1 MVGGTRE
8 PVFSWGKDD
17 QPSAETVA
25 ARSKLSPEEVR
36 GMLNAVTSHHT
47 GTMSICA
54 GLAYLGIAIGQWTTA
69 TGTESLTLTSVYG
82 LTGIALL
89 AFAMRT
95 KKDPLPVEWS
105 LHVAGTIF
113 VVATLSVILGYALG
127 RDPSTF
133 YLFLL
138 VQFAAGALLYSRSW
152 LLASMLL
159 GDVGWAVTSL
169 FVEDVNWVK
178 STGYLLGLSV
188 VTIGMHVVRRTTLVE
203 LHELRA
209 AAEKAS
215 RAKTE
220 FLATTSHEVRNTMA
234 GIVGL
239 GSLLLESGLDGKQ
252 AKMARAIRDSTDALV
267 GVVDEILDF
276 SKLQQGRLELE
287 HIPFDLGATTDGV
300 AELMEPRAEEKG
312 LTLEV
317 ELQGL
322 ARTRFVGDGNRLRQV
337 LLNLVGNAIKFTEKG
352 SVVIRA
358 EVVGVG
364 EPVRVRISVRD
375 TGIGIPEESI
385 KRIFSRYQQQDQ
397 STSRRFGGTGLG
409 LAISKQL
416 VELMGGELG
425 VESTV
430 GEGTT
435 FWMEVDLEPGPEDT
449 LRVPGGDGASDML
462 IRHGLRVL
470 LAEDNPTSA
479 MVTEAL
485 LKKLKC
491 EVEIAVDG
499 RDALEMAR
507 IKQYDIIFM
516 DCSMPMMDGF
526 QATKRIRERSQ
537 NQEVPIIALTANS
550 SEYDRR
556 GCLEAGMNDTIGKP
570 VQATVL
576 QRMFGRWVSL
586 EAQESPLSLRAASAT
601 PASALDMRMVRQLV
615 SLDEDDDG
623 FIQELMVA
631 YIDQLRDSVTE
642 LGSALDA
649 SDMERVRSTAH
660 SIKGASK
667 QIGASRVGELL
678 GAIERED
685 DVDPAR
691 DLVSQVAAEVPR
703 VEEAVQALL
712 RRQG

>member
-1 MVGGTRE
+1 
-8 PVFSWGKDD
+8 
-17 QPSAETVA
+17 
-25 ARSKLSPEEVR
+25 
-36 GMLNAVTSHHT
+36 MLNAVTSEHI
-47 GTMSICA
+47 GTMTICA
-54 GLAYLGIAIGQWTTA
+54 GLAYLGVAVGQWTTSMETA
-69 TGTESLTLTSVYG
+69 SLTLVSVYG

-89 AFAMRT
+89 AFALRT
-95 KKDPLPVEWS
+95 KKEPLPVEWS
-105 LHVAGTIF
+105 IHAAGIIF
-113 VVATLSVILGYALG
+113 VTANASVILAYAVG

-133 YLFLL
+133 YLFVLL
-138 VQFAAGALLYSRSW
+138 QFAAGALLHSRAW
-152 LLASMLL
+152 LLGSMAL
-159 GDVGWAVTSL
+159 GDLGWAITSL

-178 STGYLLGLSV
+178 SIGYLVGFSV
-188 VTIGMHVVRRTTLVE
+188 VTLGMHVVRRRTLVE

-220 FLATTSHEVRNTMA
+220 FLATTSHEVRNTMT

-239 GSLLLESGLDGKQ
+239 GSLLLESGLDDKQ
-252 AKMARAIRDSTDALV
+252 AKMARAIRDSTETLV
-267 GVVDEILDF
+267 DVVDEILDF

-287 HIPFDLGATTDGV
+287 HIPFDLGSITDGV
-300 AELMEPRAEEKG
+300 AELMDPRAEEKG
-312 LTLEV
+312 LALEV
-317 ELQGL
+317 ELHGL
-322 ARTRFVGDGNRLRQV
+322 SRTRYVGDGNRLRQV
-337 LLNLVGNAIKFTEKG
+337 LLNLVGNAIKFTETG
-352 SVVIRA
+352 SVVIHA
-358 EVVGVG
+358 ETVSAG
-364 EPVRVRISVRD
+364 EPVRIRISVRD

-385 KRIFSRYQQQDQ
+385 EKIFSRYQQQDQ

-425 VESTV
+425 VESAV
-430 GEGTT
+430 GKGTT
-435 FWMEVDLEPGPEDT
+435 FWVEVDLEPGPEDT

-470 LAEDNPTSA
+470 LAEDNPTST

-507 IKQYDIIFM
+507 INKYDIIFM

-537 NQEVPIIALTANS
+537 NQEVPIIALTAS
-550 SEYDRR
+550 STEGDRQR
-556 GCLEAGMNDTIGKP
+556 CLAAGMNDTIGKP
-570 VQATVL
+570 VRATVL

-586 EAQESPLSLRAASAT
+586 EAQQQPVSLRAASAT

-623 FIQELMVA
+623 FIQEVMVA

-642 LGSALDA
+642 LGDALDA

-678 GAIERED
+678 GAIEQED
-685 DVDPAR
+685 AVAPAR
-691 DLVSQVAAEVPR
+691 DLVTQVAAEVPR